1 MDDLSQ
7 ALRQV
12 LQRKQQEMKRL
23 ENQLVVLHALIDA
36 AEEPE
41 SVDPTQPLP
50 PQRAAPPVLAPKV
63 VKRFP

>member
-12 LQRKQQEMKRL
+12 LQRKQQEMKSL

-50 PQRAAPPVLAPKV
+50 PQRVPSPTPKL